1 MWSSEWFYLFPLFH
15 SGYRTQRSL
24 SDNLALSRALG
35 DFQFKKNESLGPE
48 AQIVTA
54 NPDVTCHE
62 IKEDDEFFVLA
73 CDGDHGFTARTHY
86 TFSDCSM

>member
-1 MWSSEWFYLFPLFH
+1 MWPSERFCLFPLFH
-15 SGYRTQRSL
+15 FGYRTQRSL
-24 SDNLALSRALG
+24 LENLALSRSLG
-35 DFQFKKNESLGPE
+35 DFRYKKNDSLGPE

-73 CDGDHGFTARTHY
+73 CDGDHGFYCTHPLY
-86 TFSDCSM
+86 IF